1 MCNIRFSNLFVDNM
15 ECVPIVKLP
24 AFLLQNLLEIMNE
37 VDKHRSISYIE
48 LLSDKSLNR
57 YLYWNKILG

>member
-15 ECVPIVKLP
+15 ECVPIVKLH
-24 AFLLQNLLEIMNE
+24 AFSLQNLLEIMNE

-48 LLSDKSLNR
+48 LLSDKQ
-57 YLYWNKILG
+57 ILILE

>member
-24 AFLLQNLLEIMNE
+24 AFSLQNLLEIMNE
-37 VDKHRSISYIE
+37 VDKYRSISYIE
-48 LLSDKSLNR
+48 LLSDKQ
-57 YLYWNKILG
+57 ILILE